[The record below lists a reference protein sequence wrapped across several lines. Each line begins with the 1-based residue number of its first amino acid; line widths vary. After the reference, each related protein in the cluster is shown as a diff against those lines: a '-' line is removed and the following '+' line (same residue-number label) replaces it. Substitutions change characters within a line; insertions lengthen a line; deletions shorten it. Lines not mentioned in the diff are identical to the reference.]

1 VGETVRLSTGRLD
14 PEELPTMTNASWRL
28 VNWLSEYAELML
40 MLRSEAG
47 KVYCAMAQM
56 FELYLLH
63 VFYTFSSLNLADVI
77 LPQQQQQVG
86 CVALFSPKTS
96 ILIQKRHPHT
106 GNLNSETPGDSK
118 NTFLHCRDVLA
129 LQACRPAVCL
139 PSTLACSPLTQLSI
153 SCISRHHPAC
163 IHRRKGD
170 PQSTEACSCYK

>member
-1 VGETVRLSTGRLD
+1 MQFVGSHCGQDCVCLSTGRLD

-28 VNWLSEYAELML
+28 INWLSEYAELML

-86 CVALFSPKTS
+86 CVALLNPRTCSFDSDTSSPHWKAK
-96 ILIQKRHPHT
+96 LRNAWGQ
-106 GNLNSETPGDSK
+106 
-118 NTFLHCRDVLA
+118 
-129 LQACRPAVCL
+129 
-139 PSTLACSPLTQLSI
+139 
-153 SCISRHHPAC
+153 
-163 IHRRKGD
+163 
-170 PQSTEACSCYK
+170 

>member
-1 VGETVRLSTGRLD
+1 MGETVCLSTGRLD

-28 VNWLSEYAELML
+28 ANWLSEYAELML

-86 CVALFSPKTS
+86 C
-96 ILIQKRHPHT
+96 I
-106 GNLNSETPGDSK
+106 
-118 NTFLHCRDVLA
+118 A
-129 LQACRPAVCL
+129 LQACRPEVCL
-139 PSTLACSPLTQLSI
+139 PSTLARSPLPQLSSSFI
-153 SCISRHHPAC
+153 TRHHPAR
-163 IHRRKGD
+163 IHRRQD
-170 PQSTEACSCYK
+170 NPQSIEAHSCYR